1 MWVRFPPFP
10 PSRCGREVRRG
21 PEKPVTYVRF
31 VAAAPK
37 FYAGGRLVARTGDCG
52 SPDVG
57 STPIHRT
64 ILLLRRGWQ
73 AIRSGVIG
81 SANCRKVSQ
90 GVRLAVS
97 RQSLK
102 LASGVRLAHPLP
114 IGHWRN
120 YRCLNPLLIGASRAT
135 RRSLDRRSGRR
146 IQVSIPFSEPVR
158 LRAGRLSC

>member
-64 ILLLRRGWQ
+64 NLASAAGM
-73 AIRSGVIG
+73 ASNRSGVIG
-81 SANCRKVSQ
+81 SANCRKVLQ

-97 RQSLK
+97 RQPLK

-114 IGHWRN
+114 LAVRSAARTADSDSANSGSS
-120 YRCLNPLLIGASRAT
+120 PLPPTKVSCA
-135 RRSLDRRSGRR
+135 RRSTD
-146 IQVSIPFSEPVR
+146 
-158 LRAGRLSC
+158 